1 MSTSKLDI
9 EIEDEDSDDEQL
21 ESENESD
28 KDHTPES
35 GIVQEYDVPDEDAI
49 LVDQERKQIMLVLKW
64 LAMATPTSRANNI
77 QQVPVPS
84 PNFVTGRTFH
94 NN

>member
-28 KDHTPES
+28 EDHAPES
-35 GIVQEYDVPDEDAI
+35 GNIQEYDVPDEDAL
-49 LVDQERKQIMLVLKW
+49 LVDQERKKNYACLKVISYGNTY
-64 LAMATPTSRANNI
+64 LEGEKYPTAASAF
-77 QQVPVPS
+77 P
-84 PNFVTGRTFH
+84 
-94 NN
+94 